1 MAASSFV
8 HVDSSTTTSIGPS
21 LLGPILLIYIYC
33 NKFTFT
39 NSHLHTTL
47 AWYTHYML
55 YFDRVSKEYENGNKV
70 LDSISLTI
78 NQGELV
84 SIVGHSGAGK
94 TTLVKLLLA
103 EEHPTE
109 GTVSFNSDNVSDLR
123 GKDMTN
129 YRRKIGVVFQD
140 FRLIPNKTAYE
151 NVAFAMEAAGKHDDD
166 IKEDV
171 PHVLDLVDLK
181 SKMHHFP
188 HQLSGG
194 EQQRVAIARAI
205 INRPEIIIA
214 DEPTGNLDPLN
225 TYDIVQILKKINDLG
240 TTVILTTHNKGIVD
254 NLGRRV
260 ITMEDGRV
268 TRDQKSG
275 KFTL

>member
-1 MAASSFV
+1 
-8 HVDSSTTTSIGPS
+8 
-21 LLGPILLIYIYC
+21 
-33 NKFTFT
+33 
-39 NSHLHTTL
+39 
-47 AWYTHYML
+47 ML
-55 YFDRVSKEYENGNKV
+55 YFDRVSKEYENGTKV
-70 LDSISLTI
+70 LDEISLTI
-78 NQGELV
+78 NKGELV
-84 SIVGHSGAGK
+84 SVVGHSGAGK
-94 TTLVKLLLA
+94 TTLIKMLLA

-109 GTVSFNSDNVSDLR
+109 GIVSFNSDNVHSLK
-123 GKDMTN
+123 GKEMTN

-151 NVAFAMEAAGKHDDD
+151 NVAFAMEAAGRHD
-166 IKEDV
+166 IEIEEDV

-181 SKMHHFP
+181 AKMHHFP

-260 ITMEDGRV
+260 ITMENGRV

-275 KFTL
+275 KFTM